1 MNRILFYDFNL
12 KEISVKS
19 GSSRFGKETLLYL
32 KLKKNTQDP
41 KFVEAMK
48 WNEINI
54 VREVILKDCFLKG
67 TFLRN
72 LIFK

>member
-1 MNRILFYDFNL
+1 MA
-12 KEISVKS
+12 
-19 GSSRFGKETLLYL
+19 L
-32 KLKKNTQDP
+32 KLKKNTQDS